1 MGNHFKNIYLPV
13 VALFRQLAAEDP
25 SIPEEILAAWKNAVQ
40 SKSKNAKSALFNAFL
55 KAGKNW
61 GQLLGLRFVH
71 ALHVMELCI
80 VYKHCLLAC
89 PKIF

>member
-1 MGNHFKNIYLPV
+1 M

-25 SIPEEILAAWKNAVQ
+25 SIPEEILAAWQNAVQ

-71 ALHVMELCI
+71 ALHVMYSIQTLF
-80 VYKHCLLAC
+80 VGMSKNLLRFESI
-89 PKIF
+89 KKSIL